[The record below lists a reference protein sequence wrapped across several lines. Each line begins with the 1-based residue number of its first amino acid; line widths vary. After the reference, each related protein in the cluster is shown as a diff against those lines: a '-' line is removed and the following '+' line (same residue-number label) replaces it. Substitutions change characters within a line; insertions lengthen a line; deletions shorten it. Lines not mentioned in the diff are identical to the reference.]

1 MIWKCTCGTC
11 KHRLFCKYKEEF
23 EAILA
28 GFEEAMKYYR
38 VDDSLN
44 SKITDKTYIY
54 PTLICKYYIR
64 KGTADGTT
72 RIEEE

>member
-1 MIWKCTCGTC
+1 
-11 KHRLFCKYKEEF
+11 
-23 EAILA
+23 
-28 GFEEAMKYYR
+28 MKYYR

-64 KGTADGTT
+64 KGVVEGTT